1 MEVPSKP
8 SFPSPTL
15 IMDGKTF
22 STTGANPGVLPAGID
37 FQPYLVIPD
46 MVLLLRISVSI
57 FPGNLYI
64 LFEMDAFK

>member
-8 SFPSPTL
+8 SFPSPTS

-22 STTGANPGVLPAGID
+22 PTPGADPGMLPAGID
-37 FQPYLVIPD
+37 LRLYFVIPD

>member
-8 SFPSPTL
+8 SFPSPTS

-22 STTGANPGVLPAGID
+22 PTPGADPGVLPAGID
-37 FQPYLVIPD
+37 FRPYLVIPD

-57 FPGNLYI
+57 SPGNLYI
-64 LFEMDAFK
+64 LYEMDAFK